1 MKIVFMGTPDFALA
15 SLDKLIDGGYE
26 IAAVVT
32 QPDRPKGRGKKLTP
46 PPVKERALGAGLR
59 VLQPERV
66 KDSGFIEALKELS
79 PDIIIVVAYGQIL
92 PEEIINLPAMGCI
105 NVHASLLPKYRGAAP
120 INWCI
125 INGESRTG
133 VTTMYMDKGM
143 DTGDI
148 LLQRETEIGENETA
162 GELHDRLAALGAD
175 LLLETL
181 EGLQRNEVERKAQDH
196 SAATYAPQLVRE
208 NGRVDWNLDAKSI
221 YNIIRGTN
229 PWPGCYTVYKGE
241 RMKLWEAKVLEQKS
255 RGTAGKV
262 LEAGHGGMLVQAGS
276 GTLLVTKIQMP
287 SSRVMTVDEYLRGNS
302 LETGYILGE

>member
-196 SAATYAPQLVRE
+196 SAATYAPQLDRE
-208 NGRVDWNLDAKSI
+208 TGRVDWNSDAKSI
-221 YNIIRGTN
+221 YNLIRGTN

>member
-46 PPVKERALGAGLR
+46 PPVKERALEAGLR

-162 GELHDRLAALGAD
+162 GELHERLAALGAD

-196 SAATYAPQLVRE
+196 SAATYAPQLDRE
-208 NGRVDWNLDAKSI
+208 TGRVDWNSDAKSI
-221 YNIIRGTN
+221 YNLIRGTN

>member
-148 LLQRETEIGENETA
+148 LLQRETEIGEDETA
-162 GELHDRLAALGAD
+162 GELHDRLAVLGAD

-181 EGLQRNEVERKAQDH
+181 DGLQRNEVERRAQDH
-196 SAATYAPQLVRE
+196 SAATYAPQLDRE
-208 NGRVDWNLDAKSI
+208 TGRVDWNLDAKSI

>member
-1 MKIVFMGTPDFALA
+1 MHHCCRNTGRGA
-15 SLDKLIDGGYE
+15 DKLVHNKRRKPYRRNHHVHGQGHGHRGHT
-26 IAAVVT
+26 AA
-32 QPDRPKGRGKKLTP
+32 
-46 PPVKERALGAGLR
+46 AGNR
-59 VLQPERV
+59 NR
-66 KDSGFIEALKELS
+66 
-79 PDIIIVVAYGQIL
+79 
-92 PEEIINLPAMGCI
+92 
-105 NVHASLLPKYRGAAP
+105 
-120 INWCI
+120 
-125 INGESRTG
+125 
-133 VTTMYMDKGM
+133 
-143 DTGDI
+143 
-148 LLQRETEIGENETA
+148 ENETA

-196 SAATYAPQLVRE
+196 SAATYAPQLDRE
-208 NGRVDWNLDAKSI
+208 TGRVDWNSDAKSI
-221 YNIIRGTN
+221 YNLIRGTN

>member
-1 MKIVFMGTPDFALA
+1 
-15 SLDKLIDGGYE
+15 
-26 IAAVVT
+26 
-32 QPDRPKGRGKKLTP
+32 
-46 PPVKERALGAGLR
+46 
-59 VLQPERV
+59 
-66 KDSGFIEALKELS
+66 
-79 PDIIIVVAYGQIL
+79 YGQIL

-162 GELHDRLAALGAD
+162 GELHERLAALGAD

>member
-46 PPVKERALGAGLR
+46 PPVKERALEAGLR

-196 SAATYAPQLVRE
+196 SAATYAPQLDRE
-208 NGRVDWNLDAKSI
+208 TGRVDWNSDAKSI
-221 YNIIRGTN
+221 YNLIRGTN

>member
-1 MKIVFMGTPDFALA
+1 MKIVFMGTPDFSLA

-46 PPVKERALGAGLR
+46 PPVKERALEACLR

-148 LLQRETEIGENETA
+148 LLQRETEIGEDETA
-162 GELHDRLAALGAD
+162 GELHDRLAVLGAD

-181 EGLQRNEVERKAQDH
+181 EGIQRKEVERKVQDH

>member
-162 GELHDRLAALGAD
+162 GELHERLAALGAD

-196 SAATYAPQLVRE
+196 SAATYAPQLDRE
-208 NGRVDWNLDAKSI
+208 TGRVDWNSDAKSI
-221 YNIIRGTN
+221 YNLIRGTN

>member
-26 IAAVVT
+26 IDAVVT

-46 PPVKERALGAGLR
+46 PPVKERALEAGLR

-196 SAATYAPQLVRE
+196 SAATYAPQLDRE
-208 NGRVDWNLDAKSI
+208 TGRVDWNSDAKSI
-221 YNIIRGTN
+221 YNLIRGTN

-241 RMKLWEAKVLEQKS
+241 RMKIWEAKVLEQKS

>member
-1 MKIVFMGTPDFALA
+1 MGTPDFALA

>member
-148 LLQRETEIGENETA
+148 LLQRETEIGEDETA
-162 GELHDRLAALGAD
+162 GELHDRLAVLGAD

-181 EGLQRNEVERKAQDH
+181 EGIQRKEVERKVQDH

>member
-1 MKIVFMGTPDFALA
+1 VFMGTPDFALA

-196 SAATYAPQLVRE
+196 SAATYAPQLDRE
-208 NGRVDWNLDAKSI
+208 TGRVDWNSDAKSI
-221 YNIIRGTN
+221 YNLIRGTN

>member
-1 MKIVFMGTPDFALA
+1 MGTPDFALA

-196 SAATYAPQLVRE
+196 SAATYAPQLDRE
-208 NGRVDWNLDAKSI
+208 TGRVDWNSDAKSI
-221 YNIIRGTN
+221 YNLIRGTN

>member
-196 SAATYAPQLVRE
+196 SAATYAPQLDRE
-208 NGRVDWNLDAKSI
+208 TGRVDWNSDAKSI
-221 YNIIRGTN
+221 YNLIRGTN

-241 RMKLWEAKVLEQKS
+241 RMKLWEAKVLEQS
-255 RGTAGKV
+255 RTAGKV
-262 LEAGHGGMLVQAGS
+262 LEAGHGGCLSRRAAEPF
-276 GTLLVTKIQMP
+276 LLP
-287 SSRVMTVDEYLRGNS
+287 RYRCRPPG
-302 LETGYILGE
+302 

>member
-1 MKIVFMGTPDFALA
+1 M
-15 SLDKLIDGGYE
+15 
-26 IAAVVT
+26 
-32 QPDRPKGRGKKLTP
+32 TP
-46 PPVKERALGAGLR
+46 PPVKERALEACLR

>member
-162 GELHDRLAALGAD
+162 SELHERLAALGAD

-196 SAATYAPQLVRE
+196 SAATYAPQLDRE
-208 NGRVDWNLDAKSI
+208 TGRVDWNSDAKSI
-221 YNIIRGTN
+221 YNLIRGTN

>member
-148 LLQRETEIGENETA
+148 LLQRETEIGEDETA
-162 GELHDRLAALGAD
+162 GELHDRLAVLGAD

-181 EGLQRNEVERKAQDH
+181 EGIQRKEVERKVQDH

-241 RMKLWEAKVLEQKS
+241 RMKLWEAKVLERKS
-255 RGTAGKV
+255 SGIAGKV

-276 GTLLVTKIQMP
+276 GTLLVTMIQMP

>member
-133 VTTMYMDKGM
+133 VTTMCMDKGM

-162 GELHDRLAALGAD
+162 GELHERLAALGAD

-196 SAATYAPQLVRE
+196 SAATYAPQLDRE
-208 NGRVDWNLDAKSI
+208 TGRVDWNSDAKSI
-221 YNIIRGTN
+221 YNLIRGTN

>member
-46 PPVKERALGAGLR
+46 PPVKERALEAGLR

-92 PEEIINLPAMGCI
+92 PEKIINLPAMGCI

-196 SAATYAPQLVRE
+196 SAATYAPQLDRE
-208 NGRVDWNLDAKSI
+208 TGRVDWNSDAKSI
-221 YNIIRGTN
+221 YNLIRGTN

>member
-1 MKIVFMGTPDFALA
+1 MRIVFMGTPDFAVA
-15 SLDKLIDGGYE
+15 SLEKLIYSGCE

-32 QPDRPKGRGKKLTP
+32 QPDRPRGRGKKLTP
-46 PPVKERALGAGLR
+46 PPVKERALEAGLR

-66 KDSGFIEALKELS
+66 KDSGFIEALKALS

-148 LLQRETEIGENETA
+148 LLQRETEIGEDETA
-162 GELHDRLAALGAD
+162 GELHDRLAVLGAD

-181 EGLQRNEVERKAQDH
+181 EGIQRKEVERKAQDH
-196 SAATYAPQLVRE
+196 SAATYAPQLDRE
-208 NGRVDWNLDAKSI
+208 TGRVDWNSDAKSI
-221 YNIIRGTN
+221 YNLIRGTN

>member
-1 MKIVFMGTPDFALA
+1 LKIVFMGTPDFALA

-196 SAATYAPQLVRE
+196 SAATYAPQLDRE
-208 NGRVDWNLDAKSI
+208 TGRVDWNSDAKSI
-221 YNIIRGTN
+221 YNLIRGTN

>member
-1 MKIVFMGTPDFALA
+1 LKIVFMGTPDFALA

-162 GELHDRLAALGAD
+162 GELHERLAALGAD

-196 SAATYAPQLVRE
+196 SAATYAPQLDRE
-208 NGRVDWNLDAKSI
+208 TGRVDWNSDAKSI
-221 YNIIRGTN
+221 YNLIRGTN

>member
-1 MKIVFMGTPDFALA
+1 
-15 SLDKLIDGGYE
+15 
-26 IAAVVT
+26 
-32 QPDRPKGRGKKLTP
+32 
-46 PPVKERALGAGLR
+46 VKERALEACLR